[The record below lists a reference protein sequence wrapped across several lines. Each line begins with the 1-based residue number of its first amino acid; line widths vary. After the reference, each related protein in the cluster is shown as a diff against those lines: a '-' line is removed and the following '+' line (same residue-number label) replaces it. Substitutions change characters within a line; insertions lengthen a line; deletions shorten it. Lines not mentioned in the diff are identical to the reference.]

1 MISSDF
7 GTIRIFRFFK
17 NSFWLLLP
25 LWTFP
30 KPYSQR
36 IKFPPKMIYFSK
48 EMVFFFLSFWL
59 LEKKTSYIS
68 LSFLQLSQRGP
79 LTAICCSQLKRML
92 ECLTVELLRNIC
104 DCHNEGLFSTS
115 CDNWYVPQQN
125 SVHKNFRNTLS
136 FCCALAK
143 QRLMINF
150 SKINSTPFHR
160 CYLLARFCA

>member
-7 GTIRIFRFFK
+7 GTIRIFTFFK
-17 NSFWLLLP
+17 NSFWLFLP

-30 KPYSQR
+30 KSYSQR
-36 IKFPPKMIYFSK
+36 IYFSK
-48 EMVFFFLSFWL
+48 GMVFFFLSFWL

-115 CDNWYVPQQN
+115 CDNWYLNLVQR
-125 SVHKNFRNTLS
+125 HKNLEMLIFANPD
-136 FCCALAK
+136 
-143 QRLMINF
+143 QF
-150 SKINSTPFHR
+150 SLTKIFFW
-160 CYLLARFCA
+160 CYQIWNEWYLELE

>member
-7 GTIRIFRFFK
+7 GTTKTILREHFLVDSTTVNNISKASFPKEDQISFK
-17 NSFWLLLP
+17 NDIFLQRNGVFLP
-25 LWTFP
+25 FLWAT
-30 KPYSQR
+30 
-36 IKFPPKMIYFSK
+36 
-48 EMVFFFLSFWL
+48 W
-59 LEKKTSYIS
+59 KKTSYLS

-136 FCCALAK
+136 FCCTLAK

-160 CYLLARFCA
+160 YHLLARYSF

>member
-1 MISSDF
+1 
-7 GTIRIFRFFK
+7 
-17 NSFWLLLP
+17 
-25 LWTFP
+25 
-30 KPYSQR
+30 
-36 IKFPPKMIYFSK
+36 
-48 EMVFFFLSFWL
+48 
-59 LEKKTSYIS
+59 
-68 LSFLQLSQRGP
+68 
-79 LTAICCSQLKRML
+79 ML

-136 FCCALAK
+136 FCCTLAK

-160 CYLLARFCA
+160 CYLLARFSVHKVLTRSKLNCKIAFDAMLNSCCCIALSHLKCLGLRVKINAFYSYCFLLIGIATCHKPHDFAPLFEKVHQSLYRENPQK